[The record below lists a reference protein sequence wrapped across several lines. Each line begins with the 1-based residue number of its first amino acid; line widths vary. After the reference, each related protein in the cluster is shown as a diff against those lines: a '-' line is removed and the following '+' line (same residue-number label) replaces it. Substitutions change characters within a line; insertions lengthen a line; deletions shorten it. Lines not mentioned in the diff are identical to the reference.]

1 MIIDTAAKQLLF
13 STMRIEG
20 VSKDGSVTCGT
31 AFMLT
36 HEFPGYGTETF
47 VVTNKHVVQGLEAA
61 QLYFTRKLGNQPLIG
76 NTFAYRCGAGFGS
89 AFHGHPRPDID
100 IAVFPVSFMLTMA
113 QKNADREPFMMPC
126 STQTIPAPAAI
137 QELDA
142 ILPLL
147 FVGYPN
153 GLYDQKHM
161 TPIVRTGTTA
171 TPVTL
176 DYCGA
181 PVFLM
186 DASVFP
192 GSSGSPVFTFR
203 HTMDGGIA
211 DLRLLGIISSVFVQS
226 DTGELCIRPAP
237 TADKFLVEIKQMLDL
252 GLVFKSHLIIE
263 TIVDCWKHQEA
274 ALRAYR
280 RHSGR

>member
-13 STMRIEG
+13 STIRIEG
-20 VSKDGSVTCGT
+20 VSKDGSVSCGT

-61 QLYFTRKLGNQPLIG
+61 QLYFTRKRGNQPVIG

-89 AFHGHPRPDID
+89 AFHGHPHSDID
-100 IAVFPVSFMLTMA
+100 IAVFPVSFLLGMA
-113 QKNADREPFMMPC
+113 QKNADREAFIMPC
-126 STQTIPAPAAI
+126 STQTIPTPEAL

-147 FVGYPN
+147 FVGYPD
-153 GLYDQKHM
+153 GLYDDKHM

-176 DYCGA
+176 DYCGT

-203 HTMDGGIA
+203 HTIDGGIA

-226 DTGELCIRPAP
+226 DTGELCIQPVP
-237 TADKFLVEIKQMLDL
+237 TSDTVQVKIKQLLDL
-252 GLVFKSHLIIE
+252 GIVFKGHLIIE
-263 TIVDCWKHQEA
+263 AIVDCWKHQEA

-280 RHSGR
+280 LHSNR